1 MVATTTGA
9 QLLFQVIRYSG
20 DVGGSW
26 DPADPALSEGAV
38 LCTGTLAECR
48 EAVEEVIRAHQ
59 QEALVCWSDQVPQ
72 AILSAMQA
80 AVEDGS
86 APESAAAALA
96 DESVRL
102 RPGEAGVW
110 LRPSEAEALV
120 ARARSLPE
128 WREGLMEVRCDY
140 PRTAQDLR
148 WEGFP
153 GDWEAYHEGSW
164 EGCGGWSIARVPGQE
179 VWCCP
184 TCRGVE
190 ARGRRAT
197 RFDSETGTW
206 QVYRGGWVPCPVCGG
221 VGEVCHPL

>member
-26 DPADPALSEGAV
+26 DPANPALSEGAV

-59 QEALVCWSDQVPQ
+59 QEVLVCWSDEVPQ
-72 AILSAMQA
+72 DLLSAILA
-80 AVEDGS
+80 AVEDGG
-86 APESAAAALA
+86 APEGAAAMA
-96 DESVRL
+96 DGSVWL
-102 RPGEAGVW
+102 RPGEVEDLLAW
-110 LRPSEAEALV
+110 
-120 ARARSLPE
+120 ARALPE
-128 WREGLMEVRCDY
+128 WKEGLLAVRSDY

-148 WEGFP
+148 WGGFP
-153 GDWEAYHEGSW
+153 EDWEAYHEGGW
-164 EGCGGWSIARVPGQE
+164 EGCGGWSVARVPGQE

-184 TCRGVE
+184 GCRGVGE
-190 ARGRRAT
+190 RGRRAT

-206 QVYRGGWVPCPVCGG
+206 QVYWGGWVPCPVCGG
-221 VGEVCHPL
+221 VGEVCQPL